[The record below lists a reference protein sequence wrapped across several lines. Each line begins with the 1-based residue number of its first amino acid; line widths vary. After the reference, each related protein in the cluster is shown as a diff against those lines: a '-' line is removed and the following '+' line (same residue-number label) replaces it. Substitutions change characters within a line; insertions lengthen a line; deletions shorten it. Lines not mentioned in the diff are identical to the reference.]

1 MCAASFGNKL
11 NFLITLLQH
20 GSTKLQKRLLPLW
33 NLFLNNLTFDALL
46 FSKSEISSPR
56 TFLDRETEK
65 NIDLQSSWC
74 KNYKLKRIDIV
85 FLTERRTKFK
95 TFSTNIENFDESFV
109 FQKEITLIFDRV
121 HVLFRFAIV
130 FDE

>member
-1 MCAASFGNKL
+1 M
-11 NFLITLLQH
+11 
-20 GSTKLQKRLLPLW
+20 
-33 NLFLNNLTFDALL
+33 
-46 FSKSEISSPR
+46 
-56 TFLDRETEK
+56 
-65 NIDLQSSWC
+65 
-74 KNYKLKRIDIV
+74 